1 MEAVSNFMWPT
12 EICQAS
18 LMTLLANVSQHSL
31 CPCVFEKSLQH
42 LTCVWIQ
49 KVKWRLHFFHA
60 HLFICFLSPL
70 FFPRI
75 FSAFRS
81 WLELSVGHRHT
92 SRPTHAGCSTVVTQL
107 ITWLRITPEWTFGRV
122 FFCFFFS
129 SVRCMEK
136 LRNLSISGHSQHL
149 LRRKRRSARREG
161 TERERGERRH
171 HAICS
176 LSTASQMW
184 SGT

>member
-1 MEAVSNFMWPT
+1 MAHWDLSGFPNDAPRQCVPAFP
-12 EICQAS
+12 
-18 LMTLLANVSQHSL
+18 LPL
-31 CPCVFEKSLQH
+31 CFWEVFTTSDMCLNSKGQVE
-42 LTCVWIQ
+42 T
-49 KVKWRLHFFHA
+49 
-60 HLFICFLSPL
+60 PL
-70 FFPRI
+70 FPCSSFHLLSLTPFFSRI

-107 ITWLRITPEWTFGRV
+107 ITWLRITPEWTFGRAAQ
-122 FFCFFFS
+122 FFFFFFS

-184 SGT
+184 SGS

>member
-1 MEAVSNFMWPT
+1 MAHWDLSGFPNDAPRQCVPAFP
-12 EICQAS
+12 
-18 LMTLLANVSQHSL
+18 LPL
-31 CPCVFEKSLQH
+31 CFWEVFTTSDMCLNSKGQVE
-42 LTCVWIQ
+42 T
-49 KVKWRLHFFHA
+49 
-60 HLFICFLSPL
+60 PL
-70 FFPRI
+70 FPCSSFHLLSLTPFFSRI

>member
-1 MEAVSNFMWPT
+1 MCPSIPSAPVFLR
-12 EICQAS
+12 S
-18 LMTLLANVSQHSL
+18 LYNIWH
-31 CPCVFEKSLQH
+31 VFEFKRSSGDSTFSMLIFSFAFSH
-42 LTCVWIQ
+42 P
-49 KVKWRLHFFHA
+49 FF
-60 HLFICFLSPL
+60 FSC
-70 FFPRI
+70 I

-107 ITWLRITPEWTFGRV
+107 ITWLRITPEWTFGRAAQF

-161 TERERGERRH
+161 TERERERGERRH

>member
-1 MEAVSNFMWPT
+1 M
-12 EICQAS
+12 
-18 LMTLLANVSQHSL
+18 
-31 CPCVFEKSLQH
+31 CPSIPSAPVSLQH

-60 HLFICFLSPL
+60 HLFICFLSPFFFSHL
-70 FFPRI
+70 FCISLLIRAVGGPSSHVPPHPRRLQYSSH
-75 FSAFRS
+75 SADYMIENYSGVDFWKS
-81 WLELSVGHRHT
+81 GT
-92 SRPTHAGCSTVVTQL
+92 
-107 ITWLRITPEWTFGRV
+107 V

-184 SGT
+184 SGS